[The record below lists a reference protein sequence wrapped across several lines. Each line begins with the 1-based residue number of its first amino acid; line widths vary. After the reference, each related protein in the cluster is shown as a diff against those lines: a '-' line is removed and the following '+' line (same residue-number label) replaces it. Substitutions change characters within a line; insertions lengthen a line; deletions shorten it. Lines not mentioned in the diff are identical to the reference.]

1 MENIPKKEFIS
12 RPKNLISSLSKLNMK
27 PLWTNLFS
35 IKMLQSL
42 TFYTYV
48 VRFNPEIEFIR
59 LKRTVYFAIE
69 QEIKKI
75 YTRPFYYNY
84 LKYHLY
90 KL

>member
-1 MENIPKKEFIS
+1 MENIPKKGFIS
-12 RPKNLISSLSKLNMK
+12 RPTNLISSLSKLNMK

-35 IKMLQSL
+35 IKMH
-42 TFYTYV
+42 TYV
-48 VRFNPEIEFIR
+48 VRFNSEIQYIR